1 MSLRFAPVLALLLSA
16 CTAHAP
22 PATTTTTA
30 TPPAQATITRVD
42 PSHLDAVL
50 REVIAQGKAVGLS
63 ALIVQLD
70 REVYFGAFGFA
81 DREAGRAM
89 TRDTLAQIW
98 SMTKPVTG
106 VVLMTLYEE
115 GRFALD
121 DPLSKYLPEYA
132 DVRVYDGV
140 DAAGEPRTVA
150 PQRPILVRDILRHTA
165 GFSSES
171 DPSPAREAFLRAKL
185 DDRTRTLAQLSELV
199 AAMPL
204 AFQPGTRW
212 LYGPSVDIQARLAER
227 LAGKPYAQL
236 LQERV
241 LDPLRMHETAYVV
254 PAAQRARLAAVY
266 ELKDGAFVRIGD
278 EAAFANVT
286 RAGALTPGGY
296 GLVSTLDDYARFARM
311 LLGGGELDG
320 VRILQSA
327 TVEAMATDLLST
339 DITERS
345 WLPSKGQVGFGID
358 VAVRH
363 SPPADAKEASGAV
376 GEFFWDGY
384 ANTLFWVDPKNE
396 LVAVLFT
403 QYIPPSGT
411 DLFKRFRDA
420 VYVHDAEASSAARAT
435 PSR

>member
-1 MSLRFAPVLALLLSA
+1 MSLRFAPMLALLLIGCHSR
-16 CTAHAP
+16 TP
-22 PATTTTTA
+22 PTTIA
-30 TPPAQATITRVD
+30 TPPGPNSAITRVD

-50 REVIAQGKAVGLS
+50 GDFVAQGKAVGLS
-63 ALIVQLD
+63 ALILQRD

-89 TRDTLAQIW
+89 ARDTLTQIW

-106 VVLMTLYEE
+106 VVLMTLYDE

-121 DPLSKYLPEYA
+121 DPLSHYLPEFA
-132 DVRVYDGV
+132 GVRVHDGV
-140 DAAGEPRTVA
+140 DAKGQPRTVG

-165 GFSSES
+165 GFPAES
-171 DPSPAREAFLRAKL
+171 DPSPAREAFLRANVY
-185 DDRTRTLAQLSELV
+185 DRSRTLAQLSEVV

-241 LDPLRMHETAYVV
+241 LDPLGMHETGYVV
-254 PAAQRARLAAVY
+254 PQAQRARLSAVY
-266 ELKDGAFVRIGD
+266 ELKDDGFIRLDD
-278 EAAFANVT
+278 EAAFTNVI
-286 RAGALTPGGY
+286 RDAALTPGGY

-311 LLGGGELDG
+311 LLGGGQLDG
-320 VRILQSA
+320 VRVLRSE
-327 TVEAMATDLLST
+327 TVDTMTTDLLT
-339 DITERS
+339 RDVTERS

-358 VAVRH
+358 FAVRH
-363 SPPADAKEASGAV
+363 SPPANANEASGAV

-396 LVAVLFT
+396 LVAILFT

-411 DLFKRFRDA
+411 DLHKRFRDA
-420 VYVHDAEASSAARAT
+420 VYVHDAEASSATYDPPR
-435 PSR
+435 P